1 LLPPAASNFGLIAK
15 ERKLA
20 IEKFVNQMPEI
31 VVIDG
36 AIVRFKLGAAFEA
49 PKAAAVLAETPADQ
63 RPSIVEDLL
72 ECGATVVAT
81 AKTSAHVVMMES
93 KVQELLARVG
103 DHLKDADRRTVK
115 SVEKVLNEFQK
126 DLVKFLSAREAV
138 IQKSVLRG
146 ARFEDIL
153 SARLPLLARGIG
165 RVEHCAGSAGDN
177 ARNAGDYVVTVESA
191 VGGAEVKIVIEA
203 KARKIRFSNPRIREE
218 LRAARLNR
226 DAQAAVLV
234 AETTDSLPDGI
245 GFGQVTERDF
255 FVVFSPETGDE
266 TLLSCALVMAK
277 AAALATVKGSS
288 CDGIDLAAVST
299 EVNSIRKLVE
309 QFSKIEVSHS
319 KIDKEVTNARNAAA
333 DLKADILA
341 AVRRLEGHL
350 N

>member
-1 LLPPAASNFGLIAK
+1 M
-15 ERKLA
+15 A
-20 IEKFVNQMPEI
+20 IEKFVNQTPEI
-31 VVIDG
+31 LVIDG
-36 AIVRFKLGAAFEA
+36 AIVRFRAGAAFEA
-49 PKAAAVLAETPADQ
+49 PKAAAMLAETPADQ
-63 RPSIVEDLL
+63 RPSTVEDLL
-72 ECGATVVAT
+72 EYGATVAAT
-81 AKTSAHVVMMES
+81 ARTSAHVVMMEG
-93 KVQELLARVG
+93 KVEEFVARVG

-138 IQKSVLRG
+138 IQRSVLRG

-165 RVEHCAGSAGDN
+165 RVEHCAGSAGNN
-177 ARNAGDYVVTVESA
+177 ARNAGDYVLTVESA
-191 VGGAEVKIVIEA
+191 IAGTEVKVVVEA
-203 KARKIRFSNPRIREE
+203 KAQKARFSNARIREE
-218 LRAARLNR
+218 LRSARLNR
-226 DAQAAVLV
+226 DAQAGVFV

-255 FVVFSPETGDE
+255 FVVFNPETGDE

-277 AAALATVKGSS
+277 AAALATIKVEKGE
-288 CDGIDLAAVST
+288 GMDLTAVTQEVST
-299 EVNSIRKLVE
+299 IRKLVD

-319 KIDKEVTNARNAAA
+319 KIDKEVSNARNTAA

-341 AVRRLEGHL
+341 ALRRLEGQL